1 MLLDDPTIGLD
12 VEAAQTVR
20 QWVVRLAHDEGKSI
34 VLTTHQLA
42 MAEELSDRVAV
53 IQHGRILTDLP
64 TRELLNRYV
73 EDRFEITVTGAGE
86 DFGAPAGATVT
97 SSNGHTTV
105 QLPTDSQDA
114 PPGALPPPRERSA
127 GPRGQPDPAS
137 LEDLFVKLV
146 RGE

>member
-1 MLLDDPTIGLD
+1 MQQKVAIAAALVTDPAIVLLDEPTIGLD
-12 VEAAQTVR
+12 VEAARTVR

-73 EDRFEITVTGAGE
+73 RFEVTV
-86 DFGAPAGATVT
+86 
-97 SSNGHTTV
+97 
-105 QLPTDSQDA
+105 
-114 PPGALPPPRERSA
+114 
-127 GPRGQPDPAS
+127 
-137 LEDLFVKLV
+137 FVKLI